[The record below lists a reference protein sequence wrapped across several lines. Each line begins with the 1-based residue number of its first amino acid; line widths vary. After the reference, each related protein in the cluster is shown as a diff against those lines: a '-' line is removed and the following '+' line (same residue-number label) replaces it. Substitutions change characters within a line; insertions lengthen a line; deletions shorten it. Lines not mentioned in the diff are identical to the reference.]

1 MGCTGLFAG
10 GSLVAS
16 FYDKTQSGGALG
28 RGRLKI
34 LPAAFQQVSV
44 ILLHHSANQVNSA
57 TESNRLIV
65 RHALRY
71 GVGAGIVC
79 VIWVIVLYLIDNNP
93 YGPKRLLSVFVPPLA
108 TLLCQ
113 WAVRRSFMPAGP
125 GLRRVL
131 LAGILT
137 TVLAA
142 VTSAAGVYGFA
153 RITGQAPIDRH
164 LTEMKALLEASKAE
178 FIKQPGGQEQY
189 DRARKSLA
197 HTPQALASDDF
208 EKKLLFGLLLS
219 FPGGIFF
226 RK

>member
-1 MGCTGLFAG
+1 M
-10 GSLVAS
+10 
-16 FYDKTQSGGALG
+16 
-28 RGRLKI
+28 
-34 LPAAFQQVSV
+34 
-44 ILLHHSANQVNSA
+44 NSA

-71 GVGAGIVC
+71 GLGAGIVC
-79 VIWVIVLYLIDNNP
+79 IIWVIALYLTNDNP

-108 TLLCQ
+108 ALFCQ
-113 WAVRRSFMPAGP
+113 WAVRRSFLPNGP
-125 GLRRVL
+125 GFQRVL

-137 TVLAA
+137 TILAA

-153 RITGQAPIDRH
+153 RATGQAPIDRH
-164 LTEMKALLEASKAE
+164 LTEMKALLEASKTE
-178 FIKQPGGQEQY
+178 FIKQPGGEEQY
-189 DRARKSLA
+189 ERARQSLA

-219 FPGGIFF
+219 FPGAVFF